1 MRKLQGIPMYI
12 CFAIGVFLSSFSIYT
27 AATGVFP
34 PFVQRSVHVG
44 CLLPMAFMLCP
55 ATSKSPKDKLT
66 FFDIL
71 WAFASFLPCLY
82 ILVNKRLLEGRVVY
96 VTDLSLVQ
104 IVLGV
109 MLIVCFLEIVRR
121 AVTPVMTILAV
132 IGLLYLSVGSHL
144 PSIIAHK
151 GLSFERII
159 EVSYLLTDQGIFGS
173 LMGTSATFIIIF
185 IIFGEFAVAT
195 GVGQFFIDF
204 SRTIFG
210 RAQGGAAKISIL
222 SAGFFG
228 TMTGSAVATVY
239 TTGTFTIPLMKRSG
253 FSDEFAGAVSAAAST
268 GGQIMP
274 PIMGAAAFLLA
285 ENLGIPYSKV
295 ALKASVVAIL
305 YYFSLFAMVHF
316 KCLRD
321 GIGGESEADLPKF
334 MDVLKKSY
342 LAAPIILLL
351 VMLLSGFSILLSGLI
366 GIFACIIVSLFN
378 KADRMSVLK
387 ILQALYKSAQGA
399 IMICAAL
406 GGAGLIIIAVTY
418 SGLALS
424 FSSLVISLSKGNLF
438 ISLLLV
444 AIACL
449 ILGMGVPSTAAYVI
463 VSALGARVLIKLGVL
478 PFAAHMFVFYF
489 AIISNITP
497 PVAVAAY
504 AAANV
509 AKSNA
514 MRTGITASI
523 LAVVAYVVPFIAA
536 YDPVLLLE
544 GGSALARVWSITTAF
559 IGVYVIAGAIQGWFA
574 GRLTLVPRIV
584 LGIAGLLFVH
594 PNLNT
599 DAAALVAIG
608 LVIIYMKFASKSNK
622 SK

>member
-1 MRKLQGIPMYI
+1 MRKFQGLPKYL
-12 CFAIGVFLSSFSIYT
+12 CFSIGIFLSSFSIYT
-27 AATGVFP
+27 AATGVFA
-34 PFVQRSVHVG
+34 PFIQRGIHVG
-44 CLLPMAFMLCP
+44 CLLPMGFMLCP
-55 ATSKSPKDKLT
+55 ATSKSPKDRMT
-66 FFDIL
+66 VFDFF
-71 WAFASFLPCLY
+71 WAIASFLPCLY
-82 ILVNKRLLEGRVVY
+82 VVLNKRLLEGRVVF
-96 VTDLSLVQ
+96 VSELTLMQ
-104 IVLGV
+104 IILGII
-109 MLIVCFLEIVRR
+109 LIVCFLEIVRR
-121 AVTPVMTILAV
+121 AVTPVMTFLAV
-132 IGLLYLSVGSHL
+132 IGLLYLSIGPYL
-144 PSIIAHK
+144 PSLVAHK
-151 GLSFERII
+151 GLSIERIV
-159 EVSYLLTDQGIFGS
+159 EVSFLLTDQGLFGS

-185 IIFGEFAVAT
+185 ILFGEFAVAT
-195 GVGQFFIDF
+195 GVGQFFINF
-204 SRTIFG
+204 SRAIFG

-228 TMTGSAVATVY
+228 MMTGSAVATVY

-253 FSDEFAGAVSAAAST
+253 FSDEFSGAVSAAAST

-295 ALKASVVAIL
+295 ALKASIVAIL

-321 GIGGESEADLPKF
+321 GIGGENERDLPRF
-334 MDVLKKSY
+334 LDVAKQSY
-342 LAAPIILLL
+342 LAVPIILLL
-351 VMLLSGFSILLSGLI
+351 VMLLNGFSILLSGLV
-366 GIFACIIVSLFN
+366 GIFACIVVSMFN
-378 KADRMSVLK
+378 REQRMSVAK

-424 FSSLVISLSKGNLF
+424 FSSLVISLSHGNLF

-463 VSALGARVLIKLGVL
+463 VSALGARVLIKLGVA

-514 MRTGITASI
+514 MKTGVTASI
-523 LAVVAYVVPFIAA
+523 LAIVAYVVPFIAA
-536 YDPVLLLE
+536 YNPVLLLE
-544 GGSALARVWSITTAF
+544 GGGLFTRAWSITTAF
-559 IGVYVIAGAIQGWFA
+559 LGVFVLAGAIQGWFA
-574 GRLTLVPRIV
+574 GRLPLFLRVI
-584 LGIAGLLFVH
+584 LGFAGLLFVH
-594 PNLNT
+594 PNIYT
-599 DAAALVAIG
+599 DSIAFPAIG
-608 LVIIYMKFASKSNK
+608 IAVFYMKFVRKSVKAN
-622 SK
+622 